1 MADPEIIR
9 TVQEFIESRI
19 LHDSELVLDE
29 STQLLK
35 LGILTSLSTMRL
47 VSFIHEEFDLDV
59 PVDEMLAENFADLT
73 AIGSLIARLELQ
85 KGESRVGR

>member
-9 TVQEFIESRI
+9 TVQEFIQSRI
-19 LHDSELVLDE
+19 LHDPEFALEE

-47 VSFIHEEFDLDV
+47 VSFIHEKFGVDV

-73 AIGSLIARLELQ
+73 AIGALITRLELQ
-85 KGESRVGR
+85 KGDSRV